1 VSNTITVQFQ
11 DDSSKEV
18 QYSTTCLELAKE
30 KQNEFKHDIIAA
42 KINNALVE
50 LNEKISKPC
59 TIEFFDLSSAEGNAV
74 YVRGLQY
81 LFIKAVKDIIGY
93 DTEVKIEHSIDK
105 GIYCEISADIN
116 NDIVSKITA
125 RMEQLVQNDIPF
137 EKLTVNRREA
147 IEYFKKANRLDK
159 AGTLNFAIHTNVTL
173 YKLDNIYDYFFGEM
187 PPSTG
192 SLKKFALTYVEPR
205 GIVLRFPTIYDS
217 DIIPEYIQHQ
227 KLFDV
232 FREYS
237 DWGKIVGI
245 NSAVDLN
252 EKVMDGSAPDLIR
265 IAEVNQNNKLYNI
278 VEEIYSKRDSVK
290 LVLIAGPSSSG
301 KTTMSHKLS
310 LYLKSKGLNP
320 TPIGLDNYYMNRIE
334 TPKDSDGNYDYESID
349 AIDIKLF
356 NDHLTK
362 LLNGEEIIMP
372 EYNFITGEK
381 EFKNKKFKLNKN
393 DILIIEGLHGLN
405 EKLTLSVPRQNKY
418 KIYISPLTV
427 LNIDNHNRIS
437 TSLIRKLRRTVR
449 DYKFRGYSAEDTMR
463 MWNKV
468 RQGEEKYVFPF
479 QDEADVVFNTALI
492 YELGVLKIYLQP
504 LLFAI
509 KEDSIYYDEARQI
522 IKFLDNFLA
531 IPPDAIPND
540 SLIREFIGGS
550 CFKI

>member
-1 VSNTITVQFQ
+1 
-11 DDSSKEV
+11 
-18 QYSTTCLELAKE
+18 
-30 KQNEFKHDIIAA
+30 
-42 KINNALVE
+42 
-50 LNEKISKPC
+50 
-59 TIEFFDLSSAEGNAV
+59 
-74 YVRGLQY
+74 
-81 LFIKAVKDIIGY
+81 
-93 DTEVKIEHSIDK
+93 
-105 GIYCEISADIN
+105 
-116 NDIVSKITA
+116 
-125 RMEQLVQNDIPF
+125 
-137 EKLTVNRREA
+137 
-147 IEYFKKANRLDK
+147 
-159 AGTLNFAIHTNVTL
+159 VTL

-509 KEDSIYYDEARQI
+509 KEDLYTMM
-522 IKFLDNFLA
+522 KLDRLLNF
-531 IPPDAIPND
+531 
-540 SLIREFIGGS
+540 
-550 CFKI
+550 